1 MKTLLHTK
9 KKAVSEGWFKK
20 VGATSGAAGG
30 AAEDEA
36 KKKSEVD
43 NSERL

>member
-20 VGATSGAAGG
+20 VGATSGTASG
-30 AAEDEA
+30 AAEDET

-43 NSERL
+43 NYERL